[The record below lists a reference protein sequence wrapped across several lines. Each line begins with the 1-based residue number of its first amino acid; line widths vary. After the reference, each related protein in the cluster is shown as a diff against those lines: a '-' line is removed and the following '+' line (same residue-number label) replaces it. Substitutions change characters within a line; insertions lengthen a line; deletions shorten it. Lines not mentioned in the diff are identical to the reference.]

1 MNQNSSETKEN
12 IDAVEEERE
21 KRQINLNLYTF
32 STDSTGTLR
41 KKKLKRVSFLF

>member
-21 KRQINLNLYTF
+21 KRQIHLNLYTF